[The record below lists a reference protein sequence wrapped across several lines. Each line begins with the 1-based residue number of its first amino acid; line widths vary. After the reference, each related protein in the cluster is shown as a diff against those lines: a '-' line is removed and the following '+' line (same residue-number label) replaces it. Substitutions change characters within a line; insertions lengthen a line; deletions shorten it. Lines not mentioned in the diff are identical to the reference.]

1 MFQGLKNMK
10 RTLNETIF
18 QKIVRRI
25 EKEVTVLESLVNIV
39 KWSYRD
45 RTASLIVINYA
56 GT

>member
-1 MFQGLKNMK
+1 MLQGSKNMK

-18 QKIVRRI
+18 QKIVGRI

>member
-1 MFQGLKNMK
+1 MLQGTKNMK

-18 QKIVRRI
+18 QKIVGRI

>member
-1 MFQGLKNMK
+1 MLQGSKNMK

-18 QKIVRRI
+18 QNIVGRI
-25 EKEVTVLESLVNIV
+25 EKEVTVLESLANIV